1 MKDMFSECSSG
12 EKLDASKFNKTK
24 VIHMSFMFTGCNLES
39 LKLSI
44 WDTSTVTNMNF
55 MFGE

>member
-1 MKDMFSECSSG
+1 MFSECSSD

-24 VIHMSFMFTGCNLES
+24 VIHMSFMFIGCNLES

>member
-24 VIHMSFMFTGCNLES
+24 VIYMSFMFT
-39 LKLSI
+39 
-44 WDTSTVTNMNF
+44 
-55 MFGE
+55 